1 MEDICTKLSAILCD
15 AGIGGYKIFYE
26 EELAECLPDN
36 MRNRETLEAALKNL
50 NGGGYIDVKYARGNT
65 FCIECIKR
73 YEAPVPAHAVVNQ
86 PENLPAAAETVQPAI
101 SKMTY
106 FALTLF
112 AFLGGAAGA
121 CIAAFLWAVL

>member
-15 AGIGGYKIFYE
+15 AGMGGYKIFYE

-65 FCIECIKR
+65 FCIACIKK
-73 YEAPVPAHAVVNQ
+73 YEAP
-86 PENLPAAAETVQPAI
+86 AAENKPEI
-101 SKMTY
+101 STAVCQAVKSTLSKTTF
-106 FALTLF
+106 FALSLF
-112 AFLGGAAGA
+112 AFLGGAAGGCVA
-121 CIAAFLWAVL
+121 AVLQAVL

>member
-15 AGIGGYKIFYE
+15 AGMGGYKIFYE

-65 FCIECIKR
+65 FCIACIKK
-73 YEAPVPAHAVVNQ
+73 YEAPAAENK
-86 PENLPAAAETVQPAI
+86 PEIPAAAETVKLTF
-101 SKMTY
+101 SKATY
-106 FALTLF
+106 FALSLF
-112 AFLGGAAGA
+112 AFLGGATGG
-121 CIAAFLWAVL
+121 CVAALLGAVL

>member
-15 AGIGGYKIFYE
+15 AGMGGYKIFYE

-65 FCIECIKR
+65 FCIECIKK
-73 YEAPVPAHAVVNQ
+73 YEAP
-86 PENLPAAAETVQPAI
+86 AAEIKPEFSPAVLQTVKPTF
-101 SKMTY
+101 SKTTY
-106 FALTLF
+106 FALSLF
-112 AFLGGAAGA
+112 AFLGGAAGGCVA
-121 CIAAFLWAVL
+121 AVLQAVL

>member
-15 AGIGGYKIFYE
+15 AGMGGYKIFYE

-65 FCIECIKR
+65 FCIACIKK
-73 YEAPVPAHAVVNQ
+73 YEAPATENKPEISPAVCQ
-86 PENLPAAAETVQPAI
+86 TVKPTF
-101 SKMTY
+101 SKTTY
-106 FALTLF
+106 FALSLF
-112 AFLGGAAGA
+112 AFLGGAAGGCVA
-121 CIAAFLWAVL
+121 AVLGAVL